1 MIFTFQ
7 GCNEIYDHE
16 EEKHHHEAIAATD
29 VNVVR
34 TKIYIA
40 LRTSGHHRNL
50 EARMNKGS
58 KKKVNV
64 DLPISTSSIFVKIV
78 IYTNTVMYVGF
89 FAQYELL
96 YVKGASMH

>member
-34 TKIYIA
+34 TKMCIA
-40 LRTSGHHRNL
+40 LRTSGHHRNI
-50 EARMNKGS
+50 EAEMYEGS
-58 KKKVNV
+58 NKKVNV
-64 DLPISTSSIFVKIV
+64 DLPKS
-78 IYTNTVMYVGF
+78 
-89 FAQYELL
+89 
-96 YVKGASMH
+96 